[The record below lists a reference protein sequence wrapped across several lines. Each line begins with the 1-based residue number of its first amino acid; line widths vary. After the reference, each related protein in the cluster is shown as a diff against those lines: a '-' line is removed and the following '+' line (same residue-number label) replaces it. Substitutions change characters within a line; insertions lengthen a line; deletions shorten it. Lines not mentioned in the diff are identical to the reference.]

1 MTADEECS
9 LHLLNPITGAQLPLP
24 CITTMGF
31 FQALPGTASGK
42 ATGFLFH
49 KRSFLAVHWP
59 ERAFYEQNNEIP
71 IDRMPLCFLRKAVPY
86 GTQQAP
92 AASTSS

>member
-1 MTADEECS
+1 
-9 LHLLNPITGAQLPLP
+9 
-24 CITTMGF
+24 MGF

-59 ERAFYEQNNEIP
+59 ERAFYEQNNEIL